1 VSSKLLSHP
10 LLTKLLSLVSF
21 HLFLTQPSSSLKV
34 VTEPPRTS
42 SSTLLSDSNNEPWSP
57 TSWKNKNVSQPPN
70 YLNEEEL
77 EAAMKKLGRCSPLV
91 FAGEVRTLHEQLARA
106 CSGQGFLLMGGDCA
120 EAFEEFNVDHV
131 RDSFRVLLQMA
142 LVLTFGSA
150 MPVIKVGRMAG
161 QFAKPRSEPD
171 EERDGVTLPSYR
183 GDIINSEDFTEEA
196 RRHNPWNMVE
206 AYHQSAQTLNILRAF
221 STGGYADISRL
232 HAWNLD
238 FVEQT
243 DEGSRSVIF
252 VIATFFCD
260 NLACISHSMS
270 TMSSCRYRK
279 FATKVD
285 ESLRF
290 MKAIGVDTS
299 APAFT
304 KTDFF
309 TAHEC
314 LLLPYEQAL
323 TRMDSTTGKWYDC
336 SSHMLWVGE
345 RTRQLDGAHLEFC
358 RGVNNPLGVKIS
370 DKCTP
375 EELIQIIDTMNPQN
389 IPGRLTVIVRM
400 GAEKLRKNLPGLIR
414 AVQREGKSV
423 LWISDPVHGNTR
435 KTKNGYKTRDFDNI
449 RAELRAFFDVHDE
462 MGSHPGGVHLEM
474 TGEDVTECVGGL
486 SDVTEESLANRYNTY
501 CDPRLNGAQA
511 LELAF
516 LIAERMRSRS
526 GLPPIE

>member
-1 VSSKLLSHP
+1 K
-10 LLTKLLSLVSF
+10 TA
-21 HLFLTQPSSSLKV
+21 SSLKV
-34 VTEPPRTS
+34 VTEPPSSTASTS
-42 SSTLLSDSNNEPWSP
+42 SNADEPWSP
-57 TSWKNKNVSQPPN
+57 TSWTKKNVAQPPN
-70 YLNEEEL
+70 YLDEEEL
-77 EAAMKKLGRCSPLV
+77 DTAITKLERSSPLV

-131 RDSFRVLLQMA
+131 RDSFRVMLQMA

-171 EERDGVTLPSYR
+171 EVRDGVTLPSYR

-243 DEGSRSVIF
+243 DEGSR
-252 VIATFFCD
+252 
-260 NLACISHSMS
+260 
-270 TMSSCRYRK
+270 YRT

-299 APAFT
+299 TPAFT

-314 LLLPYEQAL
+314 LLMPYEQAL
-323 TRMDSTTGKWYDC
+323 TRLDSTTGKWYDC

-345 RTRQLDGAHLEFC
+345 RTRQLDGAHLEFI
-358 RGVNNPLGVKIS
+358 RGINNPVGVKIS

-389 IPGRLTVIVRM
+389 IPGRLTIIVRM

-435 KTKNGYKTRDFDNI
+435 KTANGFKTRDFDNI

-486 SDVTEESLANRYNTY
+486 SDVTEETLGNRYNTY